1 MASIKDTLALF
12 EMDMTDAEDVKSY
25 PSIASALDDLLFVIG
40 NRLEEQRG
48 RIAENQAAATAAGAE
63 DDKVKLSD
71 FNALLS
77 KLKVARIMERDT
89 NG

>member
-12 EMDMTDAEDVKSY
+12 EMDMTGAEDVKSY
-25 PSIASALDDLLFVIG
+25 PDIASALDDVLFLIVS
-40 NRLEEQRG
+40 RLAEQRG
-48 RIAENQAAATAAGAE
+48 RIAQNQAAATAAGAD

-71 FNALLS
+71 FNALLR
-77 KLKVARIMERDT
+77 KLKDASLMEEDP